1 MEERIEGKINDVIE
15 HLLEKP
21 ESEFTY
27 ENYLTL
33 AGELKDIR
41 FRKREQEQGDRMA
54 RMLAATFP
62 GVADVR

>member
-62 GVADVR
+62 GVAGVR

>member
-54 RMLAATFP
+54 RMLAATCP